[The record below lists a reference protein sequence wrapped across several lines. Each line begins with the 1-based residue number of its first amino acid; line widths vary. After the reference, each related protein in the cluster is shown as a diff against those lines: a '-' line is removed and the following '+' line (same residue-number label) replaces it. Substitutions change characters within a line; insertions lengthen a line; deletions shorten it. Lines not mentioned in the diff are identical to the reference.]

1 MNINNH
7 TLEIIVNG
15 VPIDLYDE
23 GVNLR
28 INRVI
33 NDPTKITSTQAEYSF
48 TFNLPITPTNSKVF
62 NYANISSK
70 KNKFSGRFP
79 CEVYADGISVFTGTI
94 KVSEVSDNSFKC
106 NLFKSKV
113 NTIESIFGDTTMS
126 EIDWKV
132 PFKGTTTINEV
143 NADETTKYF
152 FPLVA
157 YSLFNKV
164 PDITTASGNR
174 RYTDKYLIDNTNKFY
189 FNSFVPSL
197 NLVEL
202 LKKCCELK
210 GYDLQGDIISDQ
222 VLNAIYLSN
231 YISDEQDPLYNYGD
245 TDMGEVDISVS
256 WKNYSGTTFDTTNM
270 IEYPLDYIPQT
281 RAEPLSGY
289 NNYDTA
295 FVWNM
300 ALSTNST
307 VTVNKNNSKMY
318 VNGGIQIPADGWYEI
333 TMDTT
338 IQIPSTQGDITANI
352 CTYYMP
358 EGSTTINGSEVSWDE
373 TRTYKDVIINSS
385 VLTEE
390 GKYGS
395 LYDNFPIE
403 VQLCRY
409 DTDDGDVNNI
419 SHNIIYFGA
428 YPNESDYLSR
438 ITDLSTSSLR
448 IGRYTNELMSGL
460 SGLPPVEAN
469 TSAVAIDAYNNPDFI
484 CGMSQSTYG
493 RNYAYIKDGYS
504 WHSDYQDVSNS
515 ALYNMNGYYFTYT
528 DFSLGNIYNYTT
540 GYTQTDV
547 NQNSLLGSTNRYAPT
562 ALGRK
567 TEGNLQMIVRLNK
580 NDMLVP
586 FAQTRG
592 YYIEPEGSRADTSVI
607 IDPVLYQAEASIDL
621 KIRAVAPQ
629 AISYKKLSYNMNSL
643 FDTELNLGNFNNDQ
657 QKISD
662 FFSDVQK
669 AFNLS
674 FEQDGNVIVL
684 NKNKMTKETT
694 APVDIDNKTNTSDA
708 EFISIDFPR
717 SIEVKYKI
725 NTEEEGFYRSV
736 EDNTTEEQMQSNN
749 WKDYGDSGYTK
760 VNVSQ
765 ADDATDLSQS
775 LNFSYNWNRD
785 FTVTQNNQSA
795 TVSIPVI
802 GKTEWWIEGFKYEEM
817 SQYDGRGLT
826 QRMWFRGSQ
835 CGVELLTNGSDKV
848 DITTC
853 TNYKMFGNNVVY
865 LNYKNG
871 VNTLLG
877 KYFNIDVNSASDQ
890 VDVEV
895 YLTPMEYKLISMG
908 SSVHFDD
915 NIYKVIEINGY
926 DPSGEN
932 PTKLSLISI

>member
-15 VPIDLYDE
+15 VPIDLFDE

-94 KVSEVSDNSFKC
+94 KVSEVSENSFKC

-113 NTIESIFGDTTMS
+113 NTIESIFGDTTMA
-126 EIDWKV
+126 EINWKV
-132 PFKGTTTINEV
+132 PFKGVSTINEV

-174 RYTDKYLIDNTNKFY
+174 RYTDKYLIDDTNKFY

-245 TDMGEVDISVS
+245 TDMGEVDVSVT

-270 IEYPLDYIPQT
+270 IEYNLTHIPRT
-281 RAEPLSGY
+281 REYPSSYENY
-289 NNYDTA
+289 NTA

-300 ALSTNST
+300 LSSSYATT
-307 VTVNKNNSKMY
+307 TVNKNNSKMY

-333 TMDTT
+333 TMDAS
-338 IQIPSTQGDITANI
+338 IQIPSTQGDITAEQ
-352 CTYYMP
+352 CTYYVP
-358 EGSTTINGSEVSWDE
+358 AGSATINGSEVSWDE
-373 TRTYKDVIINSS
+373 SRTYSNLIMNSS
-385 VLTEE
+385 TLSAE
-390 GKYGS
+390 GKHS
-395 LYDNFPIE
+395 SFYDNFPIE

-409 DTDDGDVNNI
+409 DADDGDVSSIN
-419 SHNIIYFGA
+419 HNVIYFGQ
-428 YPNESDYLSR
+428 YPNETDTMTY
-438 ITDLSTSSLR
+438 ITEDLKIRFGQYSNA
-448 IGRYTNELMSGL
+448 IAQVN
-460 SGLPPVEAN
+460 GLPLIDAN
-469 TSAVAIDAYNNPDFI
+469 TSAVAVDPYNNPDFI

-504 WHSDYQDVSNS
+504 WHSDYQDVSNN
-515 ALYNMNGYYFTYT
+515 ALYNMNGYYYVYT
-528 DFSLGNIYNYTT
+528 EYGSSILDATS

-547 NQNSLLGSTNRYAPT
+547 NQNSLVGSTNRYAPT

-592 YYIEPEGSRADTSVI
+592 YYISSGTSSSSISTNNVY
-607 IDPVLYQAEASIDL
+607 YQAEASINL

-662 FFSDVQK
+662 FFNDVQK

-694 APVDIDNKTNTSDA
+694 APVDIDKKTNTSDA

-835 CGVELLTNGSDKV
+835 CGVELLTNGNEYV

-890 VDVEV
+890 VDIEV

-932 PTKLSLISI
+932 KCKLSLISI